1 MTFTDQQIQQKI
13 DLKTKPIGALGQLES
28 LAKQIALVQQ
38 KDTVSINKAS
48 MLIFAGDH
56 GIAKH
61 GISIAPSEVTTQ
73 MVQNFLHGGAA
84 INCLSRTL
92 GWHLN
97 IIDCGIL
104 TKLNHP
110 ELINQ
115 RLGESTND
123 ISTSAAMTLK
133 QVETGFTYS
142 ESLIYKLHSDGC
154 NTIGLGEMGI
164 GNTAAASAICAA
176 ILQKPALEL
185 VGKGTG
191 INDEQLKL
199 KSELVQKALDR
210 SDSQDPIDIL
220 LNLGG
225 FEIVQLVGAILSAA
239 KNKMLIIIDG
249 FIVTSAALVALKIN
263 PDIKQFLIFAHNSQ
277 EQAHKKVLEYLNVK
291 ALLDLNLRLG
301 EGSGAALALPLL
313 QSSVSFYNDM
323 ASLSDLGIEI

>member
-1 MTFTDQQIQQKI
+1 MLFTDEQIQKKI
-13 DLKTKPIGALGQLES
+13 DIKTKPVGALGQLET
-28 LAKQIALVQQ
+28 LALQIARIQQ
-38 KDTVSINKAS
+38 TEKITINS
-48 MLIFAGDH
+48 PTMLIFAGDH

-104 TKLNHP
+104 TKINHP
-110 ELINQ
+110 DLINQ
-115 RLGESTND
+115 RLGECTHD
-123 ISTSAAMTLK
+123 ISTSPAMTLE
-133 QVETGFTYS
+133 QVERGLKYS
-142 ESLIYKLHSDGC
+142 ESLIEKLHSDGC

-164 GNTAAASAICAA
+164 GNTSAAAAICAA
-176 ILQKPALEL
+176 ILQKPASEL

-191 INDEQLKL
+191 INEEQLTL
-199 KSELVQKALDR
+199 KSNLIQKALNR
-210 SDSQDPIDIL
+210 NNSLVPIEVL
-220 LNLGG
+220 QNLGG
-225 FEIVQLVGAILSAA
+225 FEIVQLVGAILDAA
-239 KNKMLIIIDG
+239 NNKMLIIIDG

-263 PDIKQFLIFAHNSQ
+263 PNVKPFLVFAHSSQ
-277 EQAHKKVLEYLNVK
+277 EQAHKEVLKHLNVA

>member
-1 MTFTDQQIQQKI
+1 
-13 DLKTKPIGALGQLES
+13 
-28 LAKQIALVQQ
+28 
-38 KDTVSINKAS
+38 

-104 TKLNHP
+104 TKINHP
-110 ELINQ
+110 ELVNQ
-115 RLGESTND
+115 RLGDCTND
-123 ISTSAAMTLK
+123 ISTSPAMTLE
-133 QVETGFTYS
+133 QVERGLKYS
-142 ESLIYKLHSDGC
+142 DNLIEKLYSQGC

-164 GNTAAASAICAA
+164 GNTSAAAAICAA
-176 ILQKPALEL
+176 ILQKPASEL

-191 INDEQLKL
+191 INEEQLTL
-199 KSELVQKALDR
+199 KSNLIQKALNR
-210 SDSQDPIDIL
+210 NNSLVPIEVL
-220 LNLGG
+220 QNLGG
-225 FEIVQLVGAILSAA
+225 FEIVQLVGAILAA
-239 KNKMLIIIDG
+239 ANNKMLIIIDG

-263 PDIKQFLIFAHNSQ
+263 PNVKPFLVFAHSSQ
-277 EQAHKKVLEYLNVK
+277 EQAHKKVLKHLNVV

>member
-1 MTFTDQQIQQKI
+1 MPFTDEQIQKKI

-28 LAKQIALVQQ
+28 LAKQIALIQQ
-38 KDTVSINKAS
+38 TEKICINS
-48 MLIFAGDH
+48 PTMLIFAGDH

-104 TKLNHP
+104 TKISHP
-110 ELINQ
+110 NLINQ
-115 RLGESTND
+115 RLGSCTKD
-123 ISTSAAMTLK
+123 FSHTDAMTPE
-133 QVETGFTYS
+133 QVEMGLKLS
-142 ESLIYKLHSDGC
+142 ESLINRLHLQGC

-164 GNTAAASAICAA
+164 ANTSSAAAICAV
-176 ILQKPALEL
+176 ILQKPASQL

-191 INDEQLKL
+191 INNEQLKL
-199 KSELVQKALDR
+199 KSDLIQKALDR
-210 SDSQDPIDIL
+210 TNS
-220 LNLGG
+220 LNPMDVLQSLGG

-239 KNKMLIIIDG
+239 ANKMLIIVDG
-249 FIVTSAALVALKIN
+249 FIVTSAAVIALKIN
-263 PDIKQFLIFAHNSQ
+263 PDIKEFLVFAHSSQ
-277 EQAHKKVLEYLNVK
+277 EKAHKDVLKYLNVS

-313 QSSVSFYNDM
+313 QSAVSFYNDM
-323 ASLSDLGIEI
+323 SSLSDLGIEI

>member
-1 MTFTDQQIQQKI
+1 MLFTDEQIQNKI

-38 KDTVSINKAS
+38 TDKISINKAS

-104 TKLNHP
+104 TKLSHP
-110 ELINQ
+110 DLINQ
-115 RLGESTND
+115 RLGNCTHD
-123 ISTSAAMTLK
+123 ISTSPAMTLE
-133 QVETGFTYS
+133 QVETGIKYS
-142 ESLIYKLHSDGC
+142 ENLINKLHSDGC

-164 GNTAAASAICAA
+164 GNTSAAAAICAA
-176 ILQKPALEL
+176 ILQKPASEL
-185 VGKGTG
+185 VGTGTG
-191 INDEQLKL
+191 INDKQLIL
-199 KSELVQKALDR
+199 KSNLIQKALDR
-210 SDSQDPIDIL
+210 INSQDVIEIL
-220 LNLGG
+220 QNLGG
-225 FEIVQLVGAILSAA
+225 FEIVQLVGAILAA
-239 KNKMLIIIDG
+239 AENKMLIVIDG
-249 FIVTSAALVALKIN
+249 FIVTSAALVALKIKPN
-263 PDIKQFLIFAHNSQ
+263 IKQFLVFAHCSQ
-277 EQAHKKVLEYLNVK
+277 EQAHKKVLEYLNVT